1 MQPQTSIYEVNFFW
15 GSRAARWPATLFL
28 PSIWNH
34 GEVAP
39 PYFCFNPTGFQ
50 KKGPKIALSR
60 DFCHNGICPKSVG
73 PLNLTPSQGT
83 AYKTLVGPDFFL
95 KRDHTRPHCCHI
107 SQQML
112 VNNNAGYVTASNRQ
126 KLDFIFGGFW
136 QIDFFRGLSSHPRCD
151 IYLEWCYGNA
161 SNFSDFRK
169 SCE

>member
-28 PSIWNH
+28 PTIWNH

-73 PLNLTPSQGT
+73 PLNLTPSQCT
-83 AYKTLVGPDFFL
+83 AYKTLVVPDFFL
-95 KRDHTRPHCCHI
+95 NVIVRARIVVIYPNKYWSITKRAMLRPLI
-107 SQQML
+107 DKNSTSFLELFDELIFLEGSL
-112 VNNNAGYVTASNRQ
+112 VTPDVT
-126 KLDFIFGGFW
+126 FT
-136 QIDFFRGLSSHPRCD
+136 
-151 IYLEWCYGNA
+151 
-161 SNFSDFRK
+161 
-169 SCE
+169 